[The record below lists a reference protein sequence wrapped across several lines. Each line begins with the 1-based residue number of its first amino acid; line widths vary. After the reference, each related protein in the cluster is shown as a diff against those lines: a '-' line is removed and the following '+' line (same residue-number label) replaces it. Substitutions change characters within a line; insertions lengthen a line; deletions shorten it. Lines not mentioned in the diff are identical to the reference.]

1 MTQPAEPPAQPES
14 ERVNARAWLMW
25 GLAASMFVYASFQ
38 RVSPSVMIE
47 DLMRSFAASALIL
60 GNLSAFYFW
69 SYGAIQIPVGVVVD
83 RWGPRRVLTV
93 SAFLCATG
101 ALGFAV
107 ATTLPAA
114 YAGRILL
121 GIGAG
126 FGLITTLRLAVN
138 WFPAHRYAMVAG
150 LTVFLGNMGA
160 IAAQAPLAAVIEVAG
175 WRAAIMG
182 SAAYAAVSAI
192 AFWLLIRDA
201 PPKGRRQPAA
211 PMEHAPPRIDAVGGA
226 LLAGLRSVATNRQTW
241 FITAYITTMAMPL
254 LAFAGLWGVAYLM
267 QVYGINRPHAAAMT
281 SLVFLAWGLGAPVGG
296 WLSDRMGKRK
306 PLLIG
311 VALLNLGVWLIILY
325 VPGVPLAY
333 LYVLLPLAGIGG
345 STMGICFAVVREH
358 NVPTAAG
365 AGTGFLNTGPI
376 FCGGLIQPLSGWLLD
391 LGWDG
396 RMEDGV
402 RIFSEKAYVDAFVI
416 FPIAIGIALITAIL
430 LRETY
435 CRQQVT

>member
-1 MTQPAEPPAQPES
+1 
-14 ERVNARAWLMW
+14 MW

-47 DLMRSFAASALIL
+47 DLMRSFAASAMIL

-69 SYGAIQIPVGVVVD
+69 SYGLIQIPVGVVVD
-83 RWGPRRVLTV
+83 RWGPRRVLTA
-93 SAFLCATG
+93 SAILCAAG
-101 ALGFAV
+101 ALGFAI

-138 WFPAHRYAMVAG
+138 WFPARRYAMVAG
-150 LTVFLGNMGA
+150 LTVFLGNVGA
-160 IAAQAPLAAVIEVAG
+160 IAAQAPLSAVIEVAG

-182 SAAYAAVSAI
+182 SAVYAAISAM

-201 PPKGRRQPAA
+201 PPKDPRPPAD
-211 PMEHAPPRIDAVGGA
+211 PVEHASLRIDAAGGA
-226 LLAGLRSVATNRQTW
+226 LLAGLRSIAANRQTW
-241 FITAYITTMAMPL
+241 FITAYITSMAMPL
-254 LAFAGLWGVAYLM
+254 LTFAGLWGVAYLT
-267 QVYGINRPHAAAMT
+267 QVYGISRPHAGAMT

-296 WLSDRMGKRK
+296 WLSDRMGRRK

-311 VALLNLGVWLIILY
+311 VAVLSLIVWCIILY
-325 VPGVPLAY
+325 VPGMPLGAY
-333 LYVLLPLAGIGG
+333 YILLPLAGIGG

-365 AGTGFLNTGPI
+365 VGAGFLNTGPI
-376 FCGGLIQPLSGWLLD
+376 FCGGLIQPFSGWLLD

-402 RIFSEKAYVDAFVI
+402 RIFSHETYVDAFVI
-416 FPIAIGIALITAIL
+416 FPLAIATALVASIL